1 MAISLIGMG
10 SCKILSRLGK
20 DWNIVLF
27 KNKKLGIEI
36 FLSHLQKCDR
46 IGIDKYRLMSSHCQL
61 CWFSYYYI
69 IKLLNILTWLKSVTI
84 QIYSFLSIGPNINV
98 QWKQIGN

>member
-1 MAISLIGMG
+1 ME
-10 SCKILSRLGK
+10 
-20 DWNIVLF
+20 N
-27 KNKKLGIEI
+27 

-46 IGIDKYRLMSSHCQL
+46 IVIDKYRFMSSHCQP

-69 IKLLNILTWLKSVTI
+69 INLLTILTWLKSVTI
-84 QIYSFLSIGPNINV
+84 QIYSFLSMGPNINV